1 MNSTKIKNFRDLKIW
16 QRGVQLVEDIYQ
28 NTKNFPK
35 EEVYGLTGQIR
46 RAAVSIP
53 SNIAEGFGRFHN
65 KEYAQFLF
73 TALGSCSEVITQLTI
88 AQRLGFIKNNDAENL
103 IGEAEQISKMIMG
116 LVKKLREN
124 TIH

>member
-1 MNSTKIKNFRDLKIW
+1 VNSTKIKNFRDLKIW

-28 NTKNFPK
+28 TTKSFPK
-35 EEVYGLTGQIR
+35 EEVYGLTGQLR

-88 AQRLGFIKNNDAENL
+88 AQRLGFIKNNNFENL

>member
-1 MNSTKIKNFRDLKIW
+1 VNSTKIKNFRDLKIW

-28 NTKNFPK
+28 NTRHFPK
-35 EEVYGLTGQIR
+35 EEVYGLTGQLR

-88 AQRLGFIKNNDAENL
+88 AQRLGFIKNSNAENL
-103 IGEAEQISKMIMG
+103 ISEAEQISKMIMG
-116 LVKKLREN
+116 LIKKLREN

>member
-1 MNSTKIKNFRDLKIW
+1 VNSRKIKNFRDLKIW
-16 QRGVQLVEDIYQ
+16 QRGVRLVEDIYQ
-28 NTKNFPK
+28 TTKNFPK
-35 EEVYGLTGQIR
+35 EEVYGLTGQLR

-88 AQRLGFIKNNDAENL
+88 AQRPGFIKNNNAENL
-103 IGEAEQISKMIMG
+103 IGETEQISKMIMG

>member
-1 MNSTKIKNFRDLKIW
+1 M
-16 QRGVQLVEDIYQ
+16 VEDIYQ
-28 NTKNFPK
+28 NTRNFPK
-35 EEVYGLTGQIR
+35 EEVYGLTGQLR
-46 RAAVSIP
+46 RAAVSVP

-88 AQRLGFIKNNDAENL
+88 AQRLGFIKNNNAENL
-103 IGEAEQISKMIMG
+103 ISEAEQISKMIMG
-116 LVKKLREN
+116 LIKKLREN

>member
-35 EEVYGLTGQIR
+35 EEVYGLTGQLR

-65 KEYAQFLF
+65 KEYVQFLF

-88 AQRLGFIKNNDAENL
+88 AQRLGFIKNNNAENL

-116 LVKKLREN
+116 LVKKLRED

>member
-1 MNSTKIKNFRDLKIW
+1 VNSTKIKNFRDLKIW
-16 QRGVQLVEDIYQ
+16 QRGVRLVEDIYQ

-35 EEVYGLTGQIR
+35 EEVYGLTGQLR

-88 AQRLGFIKNNDAENL
+88 AQRLGFIKNNNAENL

>member
-1 MNSTKIKNFRDLKIW
+1 VNSTKIKNFRDLKIW

-28 NTKNFPK
+28 NTRNFPK
-35 EEVYGLTGQIR
+35 EEVYGLTGQLR

-73 TALGSCSEVITQLTI
+73 TALGRCSEVITQLTI

>member
-28 NTKNFPK
+28 NTKTFPK
-35 EEVYGLTGQIR
+35 EEVYGLTGQLR

-88 AQRLGFIKNNDAENL
+88 AQRLGFIKNNNAESL